1 MHGVGELPE
10 DGVGDLPELSTLP
23 TGHRYQPLNV
33 LDHSDNQHYILEK
46 YAEDK
51 GKEDSEKVFDT
62 LISIKLEKKIHE
74 VSKMLFLSSELSS
87 SAVEWRK

>member
-33 LDHSDNQHYILEK
+33 LDHSDKQQYILEK
-46 YAEDK
+46 YVEDK

-62 LISIKLEKKIHE
+62 LISIKLEKKYMRFQ
-74 VSKMLFLSSELSS
+74 KCCF
-87 SAVEWRK
+87 